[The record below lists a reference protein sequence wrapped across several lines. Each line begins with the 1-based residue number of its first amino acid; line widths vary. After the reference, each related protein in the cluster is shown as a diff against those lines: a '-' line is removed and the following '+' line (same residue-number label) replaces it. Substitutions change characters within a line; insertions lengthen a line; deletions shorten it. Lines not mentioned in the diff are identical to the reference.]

1 MIARINIGLQQDIL
15 EQNPHK
21 SSTSFKQV
29 SLLLWILNTV
39 LVSRRLAQKNALIF
53 AESWCDSKD
62 QHPKTNYRLYF
73 PQKTQIIPLIFA
85 ESG

>member
-29 SLLLWILNTV
+29 SLLLWILYSV

-53 AESWCDSKD
+53 AENGWYLMK
-62 QHPKTNYRLYF
+62 KL
-73 PQKTQIIPLIFA
+73 PLIPNTVC
-85 ESG
+85 